1 MHLDPFI
8 REARK
13 RQASDL
19 HLEPGLPP
27 AFRVRGRL
35 QLGDAPVS
43 GRVLLD
49 MAREVIGDGNWP
61 EFLARRSFDGAR
73 VVAGS
78 RVRINVLQSARG
90 VGLAVRLLGTTQ
102 PSLERLNLHPDLT
115 KLVQP
120 RHGLVLVCGA
130 TGSGKSATLA
140 ALIEHI
146 NGGEARHVLTLEQPI
161 EYVFRPR
168 RAFVRQREVGRD
180 TPSFAQG
187 LLDALREDPD
197 VLVVG
202 EMREPETMRLTLAAA
217 ETGHLVLAT
226 LHASTVGEA
235 VTRLVSSFHPESQA
249 GVRAQLAACLNA
261 VVCQRLTWWP
271 AAGRRVPELEVLT
284 ATDAVRNHIRE
295 GHTFKLHTAME
306 TGVREGM
313 WTLPRYRRWLDSRTH
328 FYRDDGPG
336 AGADTMSHAP
346 AEQTERPVVPA
357 GRPATRVSPYAAASS
372 RSAHA
377 AGSPANHGDGA
388 VVIEDEGV
396 DIGDLIAQI
405 ERQ

>member
-1 MHLDPFI
+1 MLIDSYV
-8 REARK
+8 REARS

-27 AFRVRGRL
+27 AYRVRGRL
-35 QLGDAPVS
+35 QLGDAPVA
-43 GRVLLD
+43 GRTLIDL
-49 MAREVIGDGNWP
+49 AREVVGEGGWGD
-61 EFLARRSFDGAR
+61 FLARRSFDGSR
-73 VVAGS
+73 VVAGV
-78 RVRINVLQSARG
+78 RVRVNVLQSARG
-90 VGLAVRLLGTTQ
+90 VGLAVRLLGATQ
-102 PSLERLNLHPDLT
+102 PSLERLNLHPDLA
-115 KLVQP
+115 KLAAP

-140 ALIEHI
+140 ALIEHV
-146 NGGEARHVLTLEQPI
+146 NDTEARHVLTLEQPI

-168 RAFVRQREVGRD
+168 RAFIRQREVGRD
-180 TPSFAQG
+180 TPSFNQG

-226 LHASTVGEA
+226 MHASTAAEA
-235 VTRLVSSFHPESQA
+235 VTRLVSSFDAEAQA

-271 AAGRRVPELEVLT
+271 AAGRRVPELELLT

-295 GHTFKLHTAME
+295 GHAFKLKSAMD
-306 TGVREGM
+306 TGAREGM
-313 WTLPRYRRWLDSRTH
+313 WTLGRYRRWL
-328 FYRDDGPG
+328 
-336 AGADTMSHAP
+336 
-346 AEQTERPVVPA
+346 EERPRFFTASDGGPPTEQAVPQVA
-357 GRPATRVSPYAAASS
+357 PSGRARAPLPRATGASSAAA
-372 RSAHA
+372 RSA
-377 AGSPANHGDGA
+377 AGPHDGGVDDGA
-388 VVIEDEGV
+388 VVIGDEDV

-405 ERQ
+405 QGS